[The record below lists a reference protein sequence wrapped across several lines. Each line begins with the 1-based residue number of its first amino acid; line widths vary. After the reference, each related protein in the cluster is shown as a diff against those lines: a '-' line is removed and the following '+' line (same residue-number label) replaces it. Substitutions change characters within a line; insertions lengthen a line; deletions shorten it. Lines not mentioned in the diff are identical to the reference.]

1 MMILVGVTKESGIFQ
16 FLAIKAAKAAKGSP
30 WGILIMLSLVTA
42 VRSTFL
48 DNVTTVLLV
57 VRVTLLIADELTIN
71 PYPLLFAEINASNTG
86 GAATLTGDPPNIM
99 VASATGLTFMDLVI
113 HMTPVAMLAFSI
125 ILIPQGASRL
135 IPFLSRQYLSRR
147 APNRHRPSGAWMT
160 RLPPDIG
167 FHMEG
172 GAA

>member
-99 VASATGLTFMDLVI
+99 VASATALTL
-113 HMTPVAMLAFSI
+113 
-125 ILIPQGASRL
+125 
-135 IPFLSRQYLSRR
+135 
-147 APNRHRPSGAWMT
+147 
-160 RLPPDIG
+160 
-167 FHMEG
+167 
-172 GAA
+172 